1 MSPVDPGAQDSG
13 LRRGRLHAAQAG
25 ELLERPLPWFRRQL
39 RLVDQLAQFALFL
52 QIEVA
57 FAQFSLDDAQ
67 LFAQPDL
74 VLTPFE
80 LIMYAAV

>member
-1 MSPVDPGAQDSG
+1 M
-13 LRRGRLHAAQAG
+13 HAAQAG

-52 QIEVA
+52 QREVA
-57 FAQFSLDDAQ
+57 FAQFPLDDSQ
-67 LFAQPDL
+67 LLPQPDL
-74 VLTPFE
+74 ALAPFE